1 VNQDELSAATLF
13 IANASLTGSVA
24 RVLVVTP
31 RGSHEGALARVSLG
45 GGDSLA
51 LVGPSG
57 MAGMDDRNVD
67 LSDAS
72 AITVLLADGS
82 RKTFGDDPRRRYL
95 ALQGRFGALYEAKQ
109 FEQALP
115 VADEMVAI
123 ARDALQG
130 SPSHLAGA
138 LANRAELQRLLKKP
152 FEAAASL
159 REVVPLMER
168 AFGPDHAN
176 TRQTLRNLGNALAGA
191 GAFGDAL
198 VVFHGL
204 LARTE
209 RAAPD
214 TMEHAGDQV
223 GVAAVGARAGE
234 QHLQDSE
241 RCLQSA
247 IAIASR
253 GADAGLTLGRWW
265 MMLGDVRVRLGS
277 DGSRECYV
285 LAHQHFD
292 AELGPNHALTLEAKG
307 LLGG

>member
-1 VNQDELSAATLF
+1 L
-13 IANASLTGSVA
+13 
-24 RVLVVTP
+24 
-31 RGSHEGALARVSLG
+31 
-45 GGDSLA
+45 
-51 LVGPSG
+51 
-57 MAGMDDRNVD
+57 NVD

-72 AITVLLADGS
+72 TITVLLADGS
-82 RKTFGDDPRRRYL
+82 RKTFGDDPGRRYL
-95 ALQGRFGALYEAKQ
+95 VLQGRFGALYEAKH

-152 FEAAASL
+152 FEAAVSL

-168 AFGPDHAN
+168 SFGPDHAN

-198 VVFHGL
+198 VVFHEL
-204 LARTE
+204 LPRTE

-214 TMEHAGDQV
+214 TMEHASDQV
-223 GVAAVGARAGE
+223 GAAAVGARAGE

-241 RCLQSA
+241 RLLQSA
-247 IAIASR
+247 IAIASH
-253 GADAGLTLGRWW
+253 GADVGLTLGRWW
-265 MMLGDVRVRLGS
+265 MMLGDLRVRLGW
-277 DGSRECYV
+277 DGSRDCYV
-285 LAHQHFD
+285 LGHQHFD